1 MASFIS
7 ATVKVLV
14 VSVTSN
20 PLLSH
25 SLSNY
30 PPVGDMPDP
39 KGGKGKKAGGAAAKG
54 GKSAGAKS
62 DFGAEYAVSGGSTCK
77 GCAAKIAK
85 GKLI

>member
-1 MASFIS
+1 
-7 ATVKVLV
+7 
-14 VSVTSN
+14 
-20 PLLSH
+20 
-25 SLSNY
+25 
-30 PPVGDMPDP
+30 MPDP